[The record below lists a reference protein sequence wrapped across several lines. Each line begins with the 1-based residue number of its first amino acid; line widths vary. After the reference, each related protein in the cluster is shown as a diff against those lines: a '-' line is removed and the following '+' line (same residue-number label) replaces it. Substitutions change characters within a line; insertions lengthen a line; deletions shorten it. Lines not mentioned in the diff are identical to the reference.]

1 MVYCITT
8 VDEKYRASRFK
19 LKIRQQPIAARACG
33 LGERDRRVVDP
44 PPIVQLCLRDYDP
57 TSKEDIQKL
66 QWQWNV
72 VQCTLWSIPKPGDSH
87 AQDVTAIADPSYPS
101 RKSRRLMGSVVS
113 SPFVGV
119 DPDVPETGVKNARL
133 AAFFIFHDL
142 SCRQNGTYC
151 LKFAYM
157 RVDVMNA
164 PGETTSILAEVTSDP
179 FEVYSAKD
187 FPGMRPSTT
196 LTKELK
202 RQGASVQVKKG
213 NDTKFGKKPSKRGSD
228 ELEDESE
235 QSASDGNE
243 VGKKSAGK
251 RRRKKS

>member
-1 MVYCITT
+1 M
-8 VDEKYRASRFK
+8 
-19 LKIRQQPIAARACG
+19 
-33 LGERDRRVVDP
+33 
-44 PPIVQLCLRDYDP
+44 QLCLADFDP
-57 TSKEDIQKL
+57 SNKEDVQKL

-87 AQDVTAIADPSYPS
+87 AQDVTSVSDPNNPS

-119 DPDVPETGVKNARL
+119 DPDIPETGAKNARL

-142 SCRQNGTYC
+142 SCRQNGTYR

-157 RVDVMNA
+157 RVDAMNA
-164 PGETTSILAEVTSDP
+164 PGEKLAILAEATSDP

-187 FPGMRPSTT
+187 FPGMRPSTN

-213 NDTKFGKKPSKRGSD
+213 NDSKYGNKPPKRGSN
-228 ELEDESE
+228 ELEDDDSE
-235 QSASDGNE
+235 PSASERSEAG
-243 VGKKSAGK
+243 VSKSTSK
-251 RRRKKS
+251 RRRKRS

>member
-1 MVYCITT
+1 MTEADTQFRV
-8 VDEKYRASRFK
+8 SRFR

-44 PPIVQLCLRDYDP
+44 PPIVQLCLTDFDP
-57 TSKEDIQKL
+57 SNKEDVQKL

-72 VQCTLWSIPKPGDSH
+72 VQCTLWSVPKPGDSN
-87 AQDVTAIADPSYPS
+87 AQDVTSVSDPNNPS
-101 RKSRRLMGSVVS
+101 KKSRRLMGSVVS

-119 DPDVPETGVKNARL
+119 DPDIPEEGVKNARL

-142 SCRQNGTYC
+142 SCRQNGTYR

-157 RVDVMNA
+157 RVDAMNA
-164 PGETTSILAEVTSDP
+164 PGEKLAILAEITSDP

-187 FPGMRPSTT
+187 FPGMRPSTD

-213 NDTKFGKKPSKRGSD
+213 NDSKYRKKPQKRGSN
-228 ELEDESE
+228 ELDDDSD
-235 QSASDGNE
+235 QSASERSE
-243 VGKKSAGK
+243 VGGSKLAGK
-251 RRRKKS
+251 RKKKS

>member
-1 MVYCITT
+1 MIRCIIT
-8 VDEKYRASRFK
+8 VDKNCRASRFK

-44 PPIVQLCLRDYDP
+44 PPIVQLCLSDYDP

-72 VQCTLWSIPKPGDSH
+72 VQCTLWSVSKPGDSH
-87 AQDVTAIADPSYPS
+87 AQDVTSVADPNNPS

-119 DPDVPETGVKNARL
+119 DPDVPESGVKNARL

-142 SCRQNGTYC
+142 SCRQNGIYR

-157 RVDVMNA
+157 RVDTMNA
-164 PGETTSILAEVTSDP
+164 PGEKLSILAEVTSDP

-187 FPGMRPSTT
+187 FPGMRPSTS

-213 NDTKFGKKPSKRGSD
+213 NDTKFGKKPTKRGSD

-235 QSASDGNE
+235 QSASDG
-243 VGKKSAGK
+243 SAEGRNLASK
-251 RRRKKS
+251 RRKKKS

>member
-1 MVYCITT
+1 MICSAGTIN
-8 VDEKYRASRFK
+8 KKCRASRFR
-19 LKIRQQPIAARACG
+19 LRIRQQPKAARACG

-44 PPIVQLCLRDYDP
+44 PPIVQLCLTDFNP
-57 TSKEDIQKL
+57 AAKEDIQKL

-72 VQCTLWSIPKPGDSH
+72 VQCTLWSVPKPGDSQ
-87 AQDVTAIADPSYPS
+87 AQDVTSVADPNNPG

-157 RVDVMNA
+157 RVDAMDA
-164 PGETTSILAEVTSDP
+164 PGEKLSILAEVTSDP

-187 FPGMRPSTT
+187 FPGMRPSTS

-213 NDTKFGKKPSKRGSD
+213 NDTKFGKKSSKRESD
-228 ELEDESE
+228 DLENDSE
-235 QSASDGNE
+235 QSASDASDFGR
-243 VGKKSAGK
+243 KPTGK
-251 RRRKKS
+251 RRRKKP